1 MNKSFFILFLSL
13 CMGVTSVQAQLLKN
27 VRKKIEQKA
36 EQVVDRTIDNI
47 GKEQDNSVS
56 AAEGQPG
63 STVQDGVQQQGPFK
77 NLAPMVYDFKRGTN
91 LIFVDSLLQEET
103 GRMATRWTSNGTG
116 AVTTVDGMPGKWLQL
131 FDKNTYK
138 IKELYRLPKD
148 FTIEFDVLTFCGT
161 EPKIDLNFGF
171 DHQSGVTEHY
181 FLADRNPV
189 NIRASYRFNRFEIT
203 SNEWNPRKKSEID
216 ANMSYFVNDVMKVK
230 LVIQGDRMHAYI
242 NEFKILDTEMI
253 DPNTRK
259 YFYLALSNEVPQ
271 ARVYVSNVHIYG
283 I

>member
-1 MNKSFFILFLSL
+1 
-13 CMGVTSVQAQLLKN
+13 
-27 VRKKIEQKA
+27 
-36 EQVVDRTIDNI
+36 
-47 GKEQDNSVS
+47 
-56 AAEGQPG
+56 
-63 STVQDGVQQQGPFK
+63 GPFK
-77 NLAPMVYDFKRGTN
+77 NLAPMAYDFQRGN
-91 LIFVDSLLQEET
+91 KLIFVDSLLQEET
-103 GRMATRWTSNGTG
+103 GRMATRWTSNGMG

-161 EPKIDLNFGF
+161 EPKIDLNCGF

-283 I
+283 IYSFVAIIILCRGRQSSFYFYLGLCGHEPRLGYPQIG